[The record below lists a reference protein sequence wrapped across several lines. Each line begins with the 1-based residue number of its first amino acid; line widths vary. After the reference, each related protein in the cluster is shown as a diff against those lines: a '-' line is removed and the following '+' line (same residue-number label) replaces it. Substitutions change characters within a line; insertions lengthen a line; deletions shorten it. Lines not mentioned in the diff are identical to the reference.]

1 MRARG
6 ARTIPSD
13 CSGGLLDHEV
23 TMSEVRRIT
32 TEEARSIG
40 TRLGVDWAQVE
51 LEQLRRGLEV
61 EAEHGAGDPET
72 DLTYDDLNLT
82 GRIARA
88 HRLEIRSCSTRLDQL
103 EAEAED
109 YERAGTALLVEH
121 PPLTPPPDPL
131 PRVYPPQRTGRRVPR
146 SAAEGMTAPPC
157 NGESSV
163 YGRRSGNG
171 GNEAGAGSSAPCVS
185 CSPLHDSFSVPRPR
199 QRDWTSHQMGRGFW
213 GATIRD
219 NKLMAVRGTRT
230 SGEAMEL
237 ILPGRGWIPNSAVST
252 LKLGRVTSPEIRVR
266 SRTSM
271 SPRPFL
277 GWAATDS
284 VAARR
289 QSLHTPALGGSGCAR
304 PILELLGR
312 QGITASSP
320 AIRVPFLG
328 LPKDIGT
335 MCGLGRQRVVRRRT
349 GTDQW
354 NGTGRCG
361 EKRIANRSGRLE
373 NW

>member
-1 MRARG
+1 
-6 ARTIPSD
+6 
-13 CSGGLLDHEV
+13 
-23 TMSEVRRIT
+23 
-32 TEEARSIG
+32 
-40 TRLGVDWAQVE
+40 
-51 LEQLRRGLEV
+51 
-61 EAEHGAGDPET
+61 
-72 DLTYDDLNLT
+72 
-82 GRIARA
+82 
-88 HRLEIRSCSTRLDQL
+88 
-103 EAEAED
+103 
-109 YERAGTALLVEH
+109 
-121 PPLTPPPDPL
+121 
-131 PRVYPPQRTGRRVPR
+131 
-146 SAAEGMTAPPC
+146 
-157 NGESSV
+157 
-163 YGRRSGNG
+163 
-171 GNEAGAGSSAPCVS
+171 
-185 CSPLHDSFSVPRPR
+185 
-199 QRDWTSHQMGRGFW
+199 MGRGFW

-320 AIRVPFLG
+320 AIRVAFLG

-335 MCGLGRQRVVRRRT
+335 MCGLGSEWFGGEPGRINGMGRADAVRKALPTVQEGWRVGRGIPTT
-349 GTDQW
+349 GK
-354 NGTGRCG
+354 
-361 EKRIANRSGRLE
+361 E
-373 NW
+373 